1 MIGLLTSS
9 SSSCSSSFVMVEG
22 LAGVLAAAGDST
34 LAGDSTVDTV
44 GRVVGALYTSL
55 GIV

>member
-1 MIGLLTSS
+1 
-9 SSSCSSSFVMVEG
+9 MVEG